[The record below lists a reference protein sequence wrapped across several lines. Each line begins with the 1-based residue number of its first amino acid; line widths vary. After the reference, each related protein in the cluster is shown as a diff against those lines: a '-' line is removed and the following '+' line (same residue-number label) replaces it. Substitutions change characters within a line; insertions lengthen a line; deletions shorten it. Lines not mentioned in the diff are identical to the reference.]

1 MKIAPIR
8 SNQNFKAIYKFTVDY
23 NKDEDVDK
31 VAILSN
37 AIEEGI
43 FTPLSKETSLVYENP
58 YAPSVA
64 QDFAYYYREKNC
76 DANWAKNHAKGLGIE
91 LPEYLYT
98 KKATQYLLTEEDAKD
113 LKKTIL
119 KNPMTLFKTGLVSK
133 RIIKKAGDDKDTA
146 YLRSLGKINQYG
158 QELFDK
164 FIKGREIIDVELNDL
179 VQIENIEDT
188 PDGKIEATIEIVK
201 PLDKDGSAEISGFSQ
216 EL

>member
-8 SNQNFKAIYKFTVDY
+8 NNQSFRAIYKFTVDY
-23 NKDEDVDK
+23 NKDEDIDK

-76 DANWAKNHAKGLGIE
+76 DVNWAKNHAKGLGIE
-91 LPEYLYT
+91 LPEYLHT
-98 KKATQYLLTEEDAKD
+98 KKATQYLITEEDAKD

-119 KNPMTLFKTGLVSK
+119 KNPMTFIKTGLVSK

-158 QELFDK
+158 QELFNK
-164 FIKGREIIDVELNDL
+164 FIKGREIIDVELDDL
-179 VQIENIEDT
+179 VQIDSIEDA

-201 PLDKDGSAEISGFSQ
+201 PANKDGSSEISGLTK
-216 EL
+216 EV